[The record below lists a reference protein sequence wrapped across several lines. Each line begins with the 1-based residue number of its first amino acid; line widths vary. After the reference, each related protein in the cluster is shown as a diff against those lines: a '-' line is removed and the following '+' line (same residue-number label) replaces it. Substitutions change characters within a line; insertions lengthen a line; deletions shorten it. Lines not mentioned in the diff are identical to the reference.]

1 MDNSAT
7 RITSSAVRMDPD
19 RIRKAKDIRSRTL
32 MLKLDPAGKPYSR
45 LDVVLAL
52 ANTAV
57 FKDNFENLECLGTL
71 SRNAEW
77 YVTLKDDESK
87 LKLINEVIKGR
98 DTCEQNAVRRIVQLA
113 ANMVTENQNVKRGT
127 YVSAAGSVAPA
138 TAETADMDEEVI
150 STIDKDPHKEEPMEL
165 GQKNNPSESPDIR
178 EHSVEIPTEQTEIT
192 AEETVKT
199 VSSSD
204 DNSGEDLPIA
214 KPAEN
219 VHTDNTTTKTWAD
232 ETTDQEILKWILPS
246 DPRRRR
252 QEKRPRERA
261 SSLSLNRKMLFTIDK
276 VMHLTFMN

>member
-1 MDNSAT
+1 
-7 RITSSAVRMDPD
+7 
-19 RIRKAKDIRSRTL
+19 
-32 MLKLDPAGKPYSR
+32 
-45 LDVVLAL
+45 
-52 ANTAV
+52 
-57 FKDNFENLECLGTL
+57 
-71 SRNAEW
+71 
-77 YVTLKDDESK
+77 
-87 LKLINEVIKGR
+87 
-98 DTCEQNAVRRIVQLA
+98 
-113 ANMVTENQNVKRGT
+113 
-127 YVSAAGSVAPA
+127 
-138 TAETADMDEEVI
+138 MDEEVI

-232 ETTDQEILKWILPS
+232 ETTDQEILKWILSS

-252 QEKRPRERA
+252 QEKRPRERD
-261 SSLSLNRKMLFTIDK
+261 SSLYLNRKMLFTIDK
-276 VMHLTFMN
+276 VMHLTFIN